1 MFSSSCLL
9 SPSSNFLVS
18 VLAFNFVFMGE
29 TSWESIS
36 EAGTT
41 SSSSLGSPRVRKL
54 NSRGRQRLFS
64 FPLGEEMA
72 GGGCPE
78 AAGLYALFVPVAT
91 LTVVPCPSG
100 GCGIRG
106 LFSDSHFISIHAKT
120 AAKKL
125 WNSKPL
131 QGMQKLRLL
140 ALPIPCSL
148 RKCPHKD
155 PGEEGHEDFHVLLQR
170 KVLSLFQKHGANGPT
185 TKFAGKEILMG
196 SDFIIQIHNR
206 WKGKLGSTQTR
217 TQGQKRRK

>member
-1 MFSSSCLL
+1 MFSSCLS

-29 TSWESIS
+29 TSWESVS

-72 GGGCPE
+72 GGSCPE
-78 AAGLYALFVPVAT
+78 AAGVSALFVPVAT

-125 WNSKPL
+125 WNSKLL

-140 ALPIPCSL
+140 ALLIPCSL

-155 PGEEGHEDFHVLLQR
+155 PGEEGPIFMSFFKEKSSASVPETQCKWPHHQIRREGDFDGLWL
-170 KVLSLFQKHGANGPT
+170 
-185 TKFAGKEILMG
+185 
-196 SDFIIQIHNR
+196 HNPD
-206 WKGKLGSTQTR
+206 T
-217 TQGQKRRK
+217 